1 MVPISATLKKVALLI
16 IIAILALLYK
26 LYSPAE
32 YILFPKCPFRVA
44 TSLQCPGCGSQR
56 AIHYLLNLDIYNAI
70 KENAILVF
78 SIPYLL
84 TGLLFDTIKS
94 TDLSFLKWRKIL
106 FGEKAIWG
114 ILSIIILF
122 WIVRN
127 IV

>member
-1 MVPISATLKKVALLI
+1 MAIISATLKKSAVLI
-16 IIAILALLYK
+16 IIAVLAILYK

-44 TSLQCPGCGSQR
+44 TGLQCPGCGSQR

-84 TGLLFDTIKS
+84 IGILFDTIRS
-94 TDLSFLKWRKIL
+94 DNRSFLKWRKIL

-122 WIVRN
+122 WVVRN

>member
-1 MVPISATLKKVALLI
+1 MAISATLKKVAILV

-44 TSLQCPGCGSQR
+44 TGLQCPGCGSQR
-56 AIHYLLNLDIYNAI
+56 AIHYLLNFDMLNAI
-70 KENAILVF
+70 KENAVMVF

-84 TGLLFDTIKS
+84 LGIWFDTIKS
-94 TDLSFLKWRKIL
+94 TNRSFLKWRKIL

>member
-1 MVPISATLKKVALLI
+1 MPINATLKKVAVLI

-26 LYSPAE
+26 IYSPAD

-44 TSLQCPGCGSQR
+44 TGLQCPGCGSQR

-84 TGLLFDTIKS
+84 IGILFDAIKN
-94 TDLSFLKWRKIL
+94 TNQSFLKWRKIL

>member
-1 MVPISATLKKVALLI
+1 MVAISATLKKVAILV

-44 TSLQCPGCGSQR
+44 TGLQCPGCGSQR
-56 AIHYLLNLDIYNAI
+56 AIHYLLNFDMLNAI
-70 KENAILVF
+70 KENAVMVF

-84 TGLLFDTIKS
+84 LGIWFDTIKS
-94 TDLSFLKWRKIL
+94 TNRSFLKWRKIL